1 MFTWLNKQGV
11 QSDEGFALQFT
22 GRFTAEYKEGIRV
35 MEVEIEHGLLN
46 GSPAIHVSATAFK
59 VWRGESEILPLETQK
74 RIADN
79 FRRACEFQGL
89 SVVFT

>member
-11 QSDEGFALQFT
+11 QSDEGFSFQFV
-22 GRFTAEYKEGIRV
+22 GRFAAEYREGTKV
-35 MEVEIEHGLLN
+35 MVVAIEDGFLDGKPAVN
-46 GSPAIHVSATAFK
+46 VSRGAFGS
-59 VWRGESEILPLETQK
+59 WRDGSSTLPGDQT

-89 SVVFT
+89 RVVFD

>member
-11 QSDEGFALQFT
+11 QSDEGFALQFVE
-22 GRFTAEYKEGIRV
+22 RFSAEYREGSKV
-35 MEVEIEHGLLN
+35 MEVEIEDGFLN
-46 GSPAIHVSATAFK
+46 GKPAVNVSREAFK
-59 VWRGESEILPLETQK
+59 AWQGDSSTLPEDVQK

-89 SVVFT
+89 SVVFD

>member
-11 QSDEGFALQFT
+11 QSDEGFTLQFV
-22 GRFTAEYKEGIRV
+22 GRFTAEYREGSKV
-35 MEVEIEHGLLN
+35 MEVEIEDGFLN
-46 GSPAIHVSATAFK
+46 GKPAVNVSRGAFK
-59 VWRGESEILPLETQK
+59 SWRGDSSVLSQDVQS

-89 SVVFT
+89 SVVFD